1 MSDHAAAYDSD
12 VTDPHGT
19 AHDDDAAGDAAGDL
33 ADDGI
38 DEFLVEDDDDRA
50 DAGSR
55 SCPALSG
62 NYVRRIYR
70 TRTGQTGAGG
80 ARGRVVGD
88 DEFAGRSRM
97 SRPRMTSKRMRP
109 VAMSTARP
117 PVQRPPT
124 VPPVAMAPMPMPSGS
139 LTSIPVA
146 RSYDTQPPRSIAR
159 PSVKPP
165 ARRRP

>member
-1 MSDHAAAYDSD
+1 
-12 VTDPHGT
+12 
-19 AHDDDAAGDAAGDL
+19 
-33 ADDGI
+33 
-38 DEFLVEDDDDRA
+38 
-50 DAGSR
+50 
-55 SCPALSG
+55 
-62 NYVRRIYR
+62 
-70 TRTGQTGAGG
+70 
-80 ARGRVVGD
+80 
-88 DEFAGRSRM
+88 M